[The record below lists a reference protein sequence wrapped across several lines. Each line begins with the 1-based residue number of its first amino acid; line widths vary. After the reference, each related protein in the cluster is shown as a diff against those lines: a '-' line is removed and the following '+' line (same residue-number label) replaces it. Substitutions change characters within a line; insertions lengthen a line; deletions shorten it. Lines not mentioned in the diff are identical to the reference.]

1 MKRTAEKVLTWIGIL
16 FQILMIALMALV
28 LPFLNDDSIKKEAVN
43 RIQSMQADGSLH
55 QSLSQVTPSELFDL
69 VKHGAII
76 IIIIAIVCFILAII
90 MTQLMR
96 RIPKTIGILL
106 ILMAI
111 VNLLTGN
118 LITSLLWLI
127 AGIMLLARSDKA
139 KQYAKKQAKQV
150 KNKATNKNSQNSQQ
164 YKRSNRK

>member
-69 VKHGAII
+69 VKHGAIT

-150 KNKATNKNSQNSQQ
+150 KNKATNKSSQNSQQ